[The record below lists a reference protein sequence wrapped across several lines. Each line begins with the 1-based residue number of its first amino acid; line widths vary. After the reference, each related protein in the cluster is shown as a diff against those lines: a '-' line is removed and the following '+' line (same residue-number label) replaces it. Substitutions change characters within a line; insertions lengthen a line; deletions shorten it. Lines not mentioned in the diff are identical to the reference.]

1 MTGGLTSPEAEKER
15 GLDLM
20 NQSSFST
27 SNCLSSAEEKQTETS
42 GLRPSS
48 QRCFNRLNLCFQV
61 NESFK
66 QNSHIWDLGEIERGI
81 PAGWSAVSGACNFA
95 EELRHVTSRYHGSYL
110 RALNACLE
118 LRKRSFLFLLLCGVA
133 YLHLKESDRRDLIIV
148 CFCQLLNFV
157 FDLEHPSAAELS
169 EMYERNNCNVAQ
181 GLAWSYYVGYLKF
194 ILPGLK
200 DRIRE
205 FNQSNSHLLNC
216 EKTWKLH
223 ILIPLSCDVCD
234 DLQTVDS
241 HIHFIKNL
249 PELNMDVAGIKK
261 RSYKNSIYGIL
272 GENKE
277 KHFCV
282 MEYATPLRSLFAMS
296 QDESA
301 AFSYQDRLEQ
311 AKLFCRALEEILQ
324 RSKYCSGCYRLIVY
338 DDSEENDKH
347 FLSKTILRHM
357 EQELQEE
364 YTMDEKYEGS
374 IHNAES
380 NGTQL
385 LISGS
390 DHPMSLHSF
399 GY

>member
-1 MTGGLTSPEAEKER
+1 MMPYEEEQPSGISASLIPRPRGNRARHVSYLFIALCVCFLCLTEQS
-15 GLDLM
+15 LDLVFHCIVIHFTAL
-20 NQSSFST
+20 QVG
-27 SNCLSSAEEKQTETS
+27 A
-42 GLRPSS
+42 
-48 QRCFNRLNLCFQV
+48 LCQ
-61 NESFK
+61 
-66 QNSHIWDLGEIERGI
+66 
-81 PAGWSAVSGACNFA
+81 GACNFA
-95 EELRHVTSRYHGSYL
+95 EELRHVTSRYQGSYL

-133 YLHLKESDRRDLIIV
+133 YLHLLKESGLPVCRNLIIV

-157 FDLEHPSAAELS
+157 FDLQHPSAAEIS

-205 FNQSNSHLLNC
+205 FNRSNNHLLNC

-223 ILIPLSCDVCD
+223 ILIPLSCDMCD

-249 PELNMDVAGIKK
+249 PELNVDVAGIKK

-272 GENKE
+272 SENKE

-301 AFSYQDRLEQ
+301 AFSCQDRLEQ

-347 FLSKTILRHM
+347 FLSKAILRHM
-357 EQELQEE
+357 EQEHQEE

-380 NGTQL
+380 KGTEL
-385 LISGS
+385 LISGT
-390 DHPMSLHSF
+390 DHPMSLHSY